1 MKYLFCFLFVFNSQ
15 IIFAASS
22 EKKSVDFDSI
32 KEGQLFKS
40 PFKIKMKVTGVKLRP
55 SGEDL
60 QDTTSGH
67 HHLLINAG
75 PIAAGQVIPTDET
88 HLHFGKAQTETELN
102 LKPGDYTLTL
112 QFANGSHLSY
122 GPELSKSVHIKVTK

>member
-1 MKYLFCFLFVFNSQ
+1 M
-15 IIFAASS
+15 
-22 EKKSVDFDSI
+22 DFDSI
-32 KEGQLFKS
+32 KEGQIFTS
-40 PFKIKMKVTGVKLRP
+40 PFKIKMKVAGLKLRP
-55 SGEDL
+55 AGEDS

-75 PIAAGQVIPTDET
+75 PSAAGQVIPADET
-88 HLHFGKAQTETELN
+88 HLQFGKAQTEAELN

-122 GPELSKSVHIKVTK
+122 GPELSKSIHIKVTK